1 MNKRIT
7 KKKRMQE
14 LNRHF
19 QITRKEIYHINE
31 IIREGNFLIIKAY
44 KEESK

>member
-14 LNRHF
+14 LNRYF
-19 QITRKEIYHINE
+19 QTKREVYHIDEITREE
-31 IIREGNFLIIKAY
+31 NFLIIKAY
-44 KEESK
+44 KEESQ